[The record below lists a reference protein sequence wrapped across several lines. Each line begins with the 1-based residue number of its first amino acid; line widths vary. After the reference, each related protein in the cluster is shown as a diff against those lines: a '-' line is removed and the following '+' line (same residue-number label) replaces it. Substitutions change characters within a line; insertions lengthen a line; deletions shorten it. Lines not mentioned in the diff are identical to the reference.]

1 MKLNN
6 KQVDA
11 LAYEIKEKLSKKR
24 NLKKEKED
32 YVSNYLKIIK
42 DSGLLDQI
50 NELFNSQLLQTISLN
65 LSELF
70 NIIGID
76 EPRYYGT
83 NVIRRDYVEENLE
96 RIILDSYKE
105 NIPTLSEIKNKL
117 ILESIVVNEDESIE
131 DFINKMV
138 QKFE

>member
-11 LAYEIKEKLSKKR
+11 LAYEIKEKLLKKR
-24 NLKKEKED
+24 NLKKEKEE
-32 YVSNYLKIIK
+32 YVSSYLKIIK
-42 DSGLLDQI
+42 DNGLLDQI
-50 NELFNSQLLQTISLN
+50 NELFNSQLIQTISLN
-65 LSELF
+65 LPEFF

-96 RIILDSYKE
+96 CIILDSYKE

-117 ILESIVVNEDESIE
+117 ILESIVVNEDKSIE